1 MARFEIH
8 VLRQAEGEDLVV
20 IEDLVV
26 LEGSRYVTLSDRTI
40 RIQDH
45 SRVFTVESQAAE
57 TIGKDGTVLF
67 DCEYEGQSYAVHL
80 KPENDEAKGVLES
93 FLDSL

>member
-8 VLRQAEGEDLVV
+8 VLRQAVGANLVV
-20 IEDLVV
+20 IEDLII

-40 RIQDH
+40 RIEDH
-45 SRVFTVESQAAE
+45 SRVFTVGSPGAVTVE
-57 TIGKDGTVLF
+57 KDGTVLF
-67 DCEYEGQSYAVHL
+67 DCEYEGQSFAVHL
-80 KPENDEAKGVLES
+80 KPENDEAKGALES